1 MMKRIEWVTA
11 PPRRGGLL
19 FFVPVLVVAL
29 AAGGGGQQ
37 PADSARAFRDSVVT
51 RQKLI
56 AAGRE
61 VFHGEGTCFAC
72 HGAKLEGTA
81 IAPTLRAH
89 KWRNG
94 DGSLEMILRVVHTGV
109 PNTAMVAHPGNINEN
124 EIQQVAAY
132 VWAVSRGA
140 TPP

>member
-1 MMKRIEWVTA
+1 MGFSLVVSFIFAVAIGAVRVTA
-11 PPRRGGLL
+11 
-19 FFVPVLVVAL
+19 
-29 AAGGGGQQ
+29 QQ
-37 PADSARAFRDSVVT
+37 PADTAKGFRDSVAA

-56 AAGRE
+56 AAGRA

-94 DGSLEMILRVVHTGV
+94 DGSLEMILRVIHNGV
-109 PNTAMVAHPGNINEN
+109 PNTAMVSHPGNINET
-124 EIQQVAAY
+124 EIQQVASY

-140 TPP
+140 APP

>member
-1 MMKRIEWVTA
+1 MRILTPSLA
-11 PPRRGGLL
+11 GCLL
-19 FFVPVLVVAL
+19 FAVTL
-29 AAGGGGQQ
+29 APTNGIRREGGQQ
-37 PADSARAFRDSVVT
+37 PDGAKALQDSVT
-51 RQKLI
+51 ARLKLI
-56 AAGRE
+56 SAGRG

-94 DGSLEMILRVVHTGV
+94 DGSLEMILRVVHNGV
-109 PNTAMVAHPGNINEN
+109 PNTAMVSHPGNFNET

-140 TPP
+140 APP

>member
-1 MMKRIEWVTA
+1 MRYARSWF
-11 PPRRGGLL
+11 PGLL
-19 FFVPVLVVAL
+19 FGAVTVCLIA
-29 AAGGGGQQ
+29 AAGGRSGRQV
-37 PADSARAFRDSVVT
+37 ADTAQAFRDSVT
-51 RQKLI
+51 ARQKLI

-109 PNTAMVAHPGNINEN
+109 PNTAMVSHPGNINES
-124 EIQQVAAY
+124 ELQQVAAY

-140 TPP
+140 APP

>member
-1 MMKRIEWVTA
+1 MMNQIEAVTA
-11 PPRRGGLL
+11 PPRRGGLIL
-19 FFVPVLVVAL
+19 LVPAL
-29 AAGGGGQQ
+29 AAAGAGGQQ
-37 PADSARAFRDSVVT
+37 PADTAKAFRDSVTT

-94 DGSLEMILRVVHTGV
+94 DGSFEMILRVVHTGV
-109 PNTAMVAHPGNINEN
+109 PNTAMVAHPGNINET